1 MVYRISIS
9 EDTMRRLRELAKN
22 RHKFADEPGHPGNG
36 KYSYTVE
43 DIVCE
48 LLWEAGY

>member
-9 EDTMRRLRELAKN
+9 EDTMRRLRKLAAN
-22 RHKFADEPGHPGNG
+22 RYKFASEPGHPGNG
-36 KYSYTVE
+36 KYGYTVE

-48 LLWEAGY
+48 LLREAGF